1 MLRTSHP
8 SGLRL
13 EASFAFKPLVP
24 RYPTQSSV
32 PNRVQNIV
40 TESMVQPWLS
50 RPGIAHGLGET
61 SITMVNWDVQSE

>member
-8 SGLRL
+8 SGLRQ
-13 EASFAFKPLVP
+13 EAYFAYLPLVP

-32 PNRVQNIV
+32 PNRVQNVV
-40 TESMVQPWLS
+40 TESMAQHMLS

-61 SITMVNWDVQSE
+61 